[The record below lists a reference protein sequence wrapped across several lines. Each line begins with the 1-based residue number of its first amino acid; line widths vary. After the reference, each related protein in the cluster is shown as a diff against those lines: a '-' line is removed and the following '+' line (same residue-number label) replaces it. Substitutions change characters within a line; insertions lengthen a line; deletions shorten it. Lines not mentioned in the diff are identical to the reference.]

1 MNCLL
6 WAPILINLQLGL
18 CGGLWRMDLKK
29 ENAWFDGEPFILLD
43 LIAILILIIKNY
55 FVPNVEPK
63 NDKNYGFKFLMRIF
77 LFVHLVMNIDR
88 IFKELWKLQHYP
100 DAIMYQTQRYSI
112 WSKSQLIFLEQNII
126 TILLVFIGIYW
137 N

>member
-1 MNCLL
+1 
-6 WAPILINLQLGL
+6 
-18 CGGLWRMDLKK
+18 MDLKK

-55 FVPNVEPK
+55 FVSNLEPK

-100 DAIMYQTQRYSI
+100 DAIMYQT
-112 WSKSQLIFLEQNII
+112 
-126 TILLVFIGIYW
+126 
-137 N
+137 